1 MLVQLLPIDQSME
14 PADDK
19 MSKKNILF
27 TRSSENVIK
36 KMQPLLRK
44 FEGDEELV
52 IHEVKDEAG
61 SNLGDNY
68 TSVMI
73 RTVVIG
79 KYGNGTP
86 YKKSFMTKILPHFR
100 PIAQFINTEALYV
113 TEGYMYEKILPIIA
127 DYGPRCIYVD
137 KDEIIMEDLREEGYI
152 NCKRQDYLDLEHTL
166 FRYHRISFFLYFYIN
181 FLLIILTYVFFPPDI
196 IIHVFNRYSH
206 VFFLFQTLAKW
217 HAKSLSIKLKDPEN
231 FEKLA
236 SPLKETIFPVDN
248 NFAVG
253 KTVEGGLISAI
264 DHLESI
270 QFQTAELKKA
280 IEYVRSLRNKCYDM
294 IAKLLSLPKDRYFT
308 ICHGD
313 TWINNIL
320 YKHDKN
326 GQVYDLKLVDYQISR
341 HMSVAIDFHYF
352 IYSSVRSCIIEDNY
366 NNLIELYH
374 RTFVEKLR
382 EYGVSEE
389 DLKNLTMEWFKSE
402 LKTFSLYGLITGFWL
417 IHAVLADENSV
428 IDMDKITVND
438 IENMHFFSTEISPIK
453 AERFKSITLHYLR
466 MYKQ

>member
-1 MLVQLLPIDQSME
+1 MEQRSMS
-14 PADDK
+14 D
-19 MSKKNILF
+19 
-27 TRSSENVIK
+27 VIK

-52 IHEVKDEAG
+52 IHEAKDEAG
-61 SNLGDNY
+61 SNMGDNY

-100 PIAQFINTEALYV
+100 PTAQFINTEALYV
-113 TEGYMYEKILPIIA
+113 IEGYMYEKILPIID
-127 DYGPRCIYVD
+127 DYGPRCIHVG
-137 KDEIIMEDLREEGYI
+137 KDEIIMQDLREEGYI

-166 FRYHRISFFLYFYIN
+166 FTI
-181 FLLIILTYVFFPPDI
+181 
-196 IIHVFNRYSH
+196 
-206 VFFLFQTLAKW
+206 QTLAKW

-236 SPLKETIFPVDN
+236 SPLKEILFPVDN
-248 NFAVG
+248 HTAVG
-253 KTVEGGLISAI
+253 NTVEGGLISAI

-270 QFQTAELKKA
+270 KFQTAELKKA
-280 IEYVRSLRNKCYDM
+280 IEYVKSLRNKCYDM

-313 TWINNIL
+313 IWINNIL
-320 YKHDKN
+320 YKHDKD

-352 IYSSVRSCIIEDNY
+352 IYSSVRSCIIEDSY
-366 NNLIELYH
+366 DNLIKLYH
-374 RTFVEKLR
+374 HTFVEKLR
-382 EYGVSEE
+382 ECGVSEE

-402 LKTFSLYGLITGFWL
+402 LQKFSLYGLITGFWL
-417 IHAVLADENSV
+417 IHAVLADADNV
-428 IDMDKITVND
+428 VDMDKITVKD
-438 IENMHFFSTEISPIK
+438 IENMQFFNTEITPIK
-453 AERFKSITLHYLR
+453 VERFKFIILHYLR

>member
-1 MLVQLLPIDQSME
+1 MEQRSMS
-14 PADDK
+14 D
-19 MSKKNILF
+19 
-27 TRSSENVIK
+27 VIK

-52 IHEVKDEAG
+52 IHEAKDEAG

-100 PIAQFINTEALYV
+100 PVAQFINTEALYV
-113 TEGYMYEKILPIIA
+113 TEGYMYEKILPIIG
-127 DYGPRCIYVD
+127 DYGPRCIYID

-166 FRYHRISFFLYFYIN
+166 FTIQI
-181 FLLIILTYVFFPPDI
+181 
-196 IIHVFNRYSH
+196 
-206 VFFLFQTLAKW
+206 LAKW

-236 SPLKETIFPVDN
+236 SPLKEILFPIDN
-248 NFAVG
+248 NTAVG

-270 QFQTAELKKA
+270 KFQTVELKKA
-280 IEYVRSLRNKCYDM
+280 IEYVKSLKNKCYDM

-313 TWINNIL
+313 TWMNNIL

-341 HMSVAIDFHYF
+341 YSSVAIDFHYF
-352 IYSSVRSCIIEDNY
+352 IYSSVRSCIIEDSY
-366 NNLIELYH
+366 DNLIKLYH

-402 LKTFSLYGLITGFWL
+402 LQKFSLYGLITGFWL
-417 IHAVLADENSV
+417 IHAVLADEDSV

-438 IENMHFFSTEISPIK
+438 IENMQLFNAEISPIK
-453 AERFKSITLHYLR
+453 AERFKFITLHYLR
-466 MYKQ
+466 MYNQ

>member
-1 MLVQLLPIDQSME
+1 MEQRSMS
-14 PADDK
+14 D
-19 MSKKNILF
+19 
-27 TRSSENVIK
+27 VIK

-166 FRYHRISFFLYFYIN
+166 FTI
-181 FLLIILTYVFFPPDI
+181 
-196 IIHVFNRYSH
+196 
-206 VFFLFQTLAKW
+206 QTLAKW